1 MNDPRQ
7 SLTPAQLK
15 VFETV
20 ERIRMAW
27 LALRVTF
34 TFFGVVLIALIW
46 AAFSPVAGPSMRWAF
61 GIIETI
67 LGWAMHP
74 IIRHLFPKSSSR

>member
-1 MNDPRQ
+1 MNNPTL
-7 SLTPAQLK
+7 SLTPAQLE
-15 VFETV
+15 VYATI

-34 TFFGVVLIALIW
+34 FFFGVVLVALIW

-67 LGWAMHP
+67 LGWALHP
-74 IIRHLFPKSSSR
+74 IIRHLFPKPSVK